1 MTRYT
6 LLNLQKHYLNY
17 KIIMAKIGIFYGSSS
32 GNTQQVAEKIAEL
45 LNVGK
50 SDLFDIAS
58 TSINKI
64 AEYDSILI
72 GSSTWG
78 IGDVQD
84 DWNPSALGKID
95 LSGKKI
101 AVFGTGDSSSY
112 PDSFCDAI
120 GILAESAQKAGAT
133 LIGNQVDTSDYSYDS
148 SNAEVGGFFCGLPLD
163 EDNEPEKTD
172 DRIDQWIRTLK
183 ESL

>member
-1 MTRYT
+1 
-6 LLNLQKHYLNY
+6 
-17 KIIMAKIGIFYGSSS
+17 MAKIGIFYGSSS
-32 GNTQQVAEKIAEL
+32 GNTQQVAEKIAGL
-45 LNVGK
+45 LSVDK
-50 SDLFDIAS
+50 SNLFDIAS
-58 TSINKI
+58 ISTDKVS
-64 AEYDSILI
+64 EYDFILL

-84 DWNPSALGKID
+84 DWNPSALGKTD
-95 LSGKKI
+95 LSGKKV

-133 LIGNQVDTSDYSYDS
+133 LVGNQVDTSDYSYDS

-172 DRIDQWIRTLK
+172 DRIAQWVRILK
-183 ESL
+183 ENL